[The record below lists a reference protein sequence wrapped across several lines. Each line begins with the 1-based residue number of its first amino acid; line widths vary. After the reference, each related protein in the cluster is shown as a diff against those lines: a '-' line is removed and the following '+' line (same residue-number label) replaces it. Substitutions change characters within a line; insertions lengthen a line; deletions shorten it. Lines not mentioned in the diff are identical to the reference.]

1 MVVKKKNSDGWV
13 GVPHTHV
20 LKVCVLAS
28 FASRWGMVE
37 TDATK
42 NDGTSAISFDLFFSL
57 LSVCVCGA
65 KKCRAAF
72 CNFFFP
78 PEKKKQYPI
87 FVCLCVCVC
96 VAGTYVIIQLSCLY
110 TASFENFLFEIDIVE
125 QNDLLN
131 TSTKQPVNVLLRSVS

>member
-1 MVVKKKNSDGWV
+1 
-13 GVPHTHV
+13 
-20 LKVCVLAS
+20 
-28 FASRWGMVE
+28 MVE

-42 NDGTSAISFDLFFSL
+42 NDGTSAISFDLFFLSSL
-57 LSVCVCGA
+57 FVYAVQ
-65 KKCRAAF
+65 KCSAVF

-110 TASFENFLFEIDIVE
+110 TASFENFLLEIDIVE

-131 TSTKQPVNVLLRSVS
+131 TINQAAGKCLIT